1 MAIGLP
7 AGLPEQSTPRELVLS
22 ALELHAREQPTRAA
36 ITRRKLDGTFEETSY
51 ASLLESVR
59 GYARRLSGRAPEE
72 SGIVPI
78 CMGRTA
84 QAVAAMLGTLLSG
97 RAFCIVNP
105 KLRLPQIERILAD
118 TGAPLAFL
126 DGSGLAAFRGGV
138 PREGLAAKTHWVMVR
153 DATMNA
159 PAESAAKEL
168 SQVAATEWFEP
179 STQGAQEDGPPIR
192 VLEAARVATA
202 NDSVAACL
210 FTSGSTGVPKGVL
223 VGMADLLARARS
235 ELEVY
240 GVTRSDVLL
249 NLLPFSFD
257 VGLNQLLCSV
267 LGGAELILLDS
278 WLPLDIRRVIT
289 EKRVSGVSAVP
300 SIWGDFLRANLAFDR
315 MGAHRSLRYL
325 TISGGDL
332 TPSQHARVERF
343 ANGVGVFKT
352 YGQTEAFRAT
362 CLRPHEYAD
371 RPTSVGRAYP
381 GVNLYIVR
389 NDGTRASPGEV
400 GEVVHAGLGVMLG
413 YLGGGSEPDHKL
425 RDNPF
430 FGAGD
435 PNERAIFT
443 GDLGFMDDAGYVFLR
458 GRRDDL
464 VKRNGNRVYP
474 GEVRNQLA
482 AVPGVGVAEV
492 VVARVED
499 ESRLAGFVVPQAN
512 TALELTSLK
521 KELALRLPVFM
532 IPDHLEIVPELPRTA
547 SGKPDRPALAAL
559 AEQKLKAPLARTG
572 IARERASQAASQDSE
587 RILADIAKDMTLP
600 TFVYFIEESRGRIQ
614 ALRRAFE
621 GRIGV
626 SFAMKCN
633 PHPAILKELMPSLDA
648 LDISSSGELETA
660 IAAGV
665 KPSLI
670 GFTGPAKQERDLVAS
685 VEHGIGEVIVE
696 SLREAQLLSKIASEK
711 RMRQSILVRIAPARV
726 PKGFGVNMAGRPC
739 QFGIDEE
746 DIDRILPE
754 IQRLPGVEVE
764 GFHLFSGTQ
773 CLKPDA
779 IAENYTIFLEIAER
793 VAERHGLTPKKV
805 VLGSSLGIPYHEG
818 DKPVELDAVA
828 RLSSAKFDSV
838 KKQARFAQTA
848 FVLETGRYLLGE
860 AGVYLARVVS
870 RKHSRGAEIA
880 ILDGGMNHHLGAAGH
895 LGMALPKNY
904 RMKKIYSEHPEAPER
919 EFDLY
924 GPLCT
929 SIDVLGRRVKLR
941 GLEVGDVIGIYS
953 SGAYALTASPAHF
966 ISHPVPRELM
976 VKSDGGRLSII
987 EMETQHP

>member
-1 MAIGLP
+1 MAIGV
-7 AGLPEQSTPRELVLS
+7 ATGLPGQGKPRERVLS
-22 ALELHAREQPTRAA
+22 ALELHAREQPARTA
-36 ITRRKLDGTFEETSY
+36 IARRKLDGSFEETSY
-51 ASLLESVR
+51 ATLLEWVR
-59 GYARRLSGRAPEE
+59 AYARVLSARAPED
-72 SGIVPI
+72 GAIVPL
-78 CMGRTA
+78 CLGRTA
-84 QAVAAMLGTLLSG
+84 EAVAAMLGTLLSG

-105 KLRLPQIERILAD
+105 RLRLPQIERILAD
-118 TGAPLAFL
+118 TRAPFAFV
-126 DGSGLAAFRGGV
+126 DATGLSAFKGGV
-138 PREGLAAKTHWVMVR
+138 LPESLAAKTHWVVVR
-153 DATMNA
+153 DGTMNA
-159 PAESAAKEL
+159 PAENAAKEL
-168 SQVAATEWFEP
+168 AKVAAMQWFELGE
-179 STQGAQEDGPPIR
+179 STKGAREDGPPIR
-192 VLEAARVATA
+192 ALEGALVAAA

-210 FTSGSTGVPKGVL
+210 FTSGSTGAPKGVL

-267 LGGAELILLDS
+267 LGGAELVLLDS

-300 SIWGDFLRANLAFDR
+300 SIWGDFMRANLAFDR

-352 YGQTEAFRAT
+352 YGQTEAFRAA

-371 RPTSVGRAYP
+371 RPSSVGRAYP
-381 GVNLYIVR
+381 GVNLYVVR
-389 NDGTRASPGEV
+389 NDGARASPGEV

-413 YLGGGSEPDHKL
+413 YLGGDDPDHKL

-430 FGAGD
+430 FGSGD
-435 PNERAIFT
+435 DNERAIFT
-443 GDLGFMDDAGYVFLR
+443 GDLGFMDDSGYLFLR
-458 GRRDDL
+458 GRRDEL
-464 VKRNGNRVYP
+464 IKRNGNRVYP

-482 AVPGVGVAEV
+482 AIPGVGIVEV
-492 VVARVED
+492 VVARVD
-499 ESRLAGFVVPQAN
+499 EEARLAGFVVPQAN
-512 TALELTSLK
+512 GALELAALK
-521 KELALRLPVFM
+521 KELGARVPVYM
-532 IPDHLEIVPELPRTA
+532 IPDHLELVSELPRTA
-547 SGKPDRPALAAL
+547 SGKPDRPALAAI
-559 AEQKLKAPLARTG
+559 AEHKLSQTHG
-572 IARERASQAASQDSE
+572 RADVE
-587 RILADIAKDMTLP
+587 RILADIAKDMRLP
-600 TFVYFIEESRGRIQ
+600 TFVYFIEESRARIQ
-614 ALRRAFE
+614 ALRKAFE
-621 GRIGV
+621 GRLGV

-633 PHPAILKELMPSLDA
+633 PHPAILKELIPSLDG
-648 LDISSSGELETA
+648 LDISSRGELEA
-660 IAAGV
+660 AVKAGV
-665 KPSLI
+665 RPSMI
-670 GFTGPAKQERDLVAS
+670 GFTGPAKQEHDLIAS

-696 SLREAQLLSKIASEK
+696 SLREAELLSRIAFDRK
-711 RMRQSILVRIAPARV
+711 ARQSILVRIAPSRV

-746 DIDRILPE
+746 DIDRVLPE
-754 IQRLPGVEVE
+754 IRKLPALEIE

-779 IAENYTIFLEIAER
+779 IAENYGIFLEIAER
-793 VAERHGLTPKKV
+793 TAERHGLIPKKL

-818 DKPVELDAVA
+818 DSPVSLAEVA
-828 RLSSAKFDSV
+828 RLATAKLDSV
-838 KKQARFAQTA
+838 KRLPRFAKTL

-860 AGVYLARVVS
+860 AGLYLVRVVS
-870 RKHSRGAEIA
+870 RKRSRGAEIA

-895 LGMALPKNY
+895 LGMAIPKNY
-904 RMKKIYSEHPEAPER
+904 RMKKIYSEHLDGPER

-929 SIDVLGRRVKLR
+929 SIDVIGRRVKLP
-941 GLEVGDVIGIYS
+941 GLEVGDVLAIYS

-976 VKSDGGRLSII
+976 VKSAGGRLSIL